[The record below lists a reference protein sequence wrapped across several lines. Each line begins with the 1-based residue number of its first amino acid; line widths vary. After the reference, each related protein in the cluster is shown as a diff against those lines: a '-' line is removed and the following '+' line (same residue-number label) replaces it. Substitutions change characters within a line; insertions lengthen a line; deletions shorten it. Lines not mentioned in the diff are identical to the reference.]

1 MQFGSGT
8 GITSYGLTLLLA
20 IAVSWCLARR
30 NARSVNI
37 DGSHVDLLMPVVII
51 VGMAGAA
58 LISIA
63 MPADSMI
70 AGEHLQ
76 ADVRIRL
83 FGFLA
88 CAALALLAYGHFA
101 RLPCRRLLDVFA
113 LPTLA
118 GLMIQRIGC
127 FLAGCCWGD
136 IVSREPATALA
147 AQVQTLPFLAGIV
160 DGVSYPPGTL
170 PYEQHAVLGLIERGA
185 PASLPVYPVQLY
197 EAALLLAVLIVL
209 WRMPWRRLPAG
220 VFAVAAVCCYALLRF
235 FIEYLRAD
243 GYIVVANL
251 TVVQLQCLVATVVL
265 LPHAIR
271 HRHPWPD

>member
-1 MQFGSGT
+1 MF
-8 GITSYGLTLLLA
+8 TSSWAAPYGLTLLLA
-20 IAVSWCLARR
+20 IGVSWRLARR
-30 NARSVNI
+30 NARTINI
-37 DGSHVDLLMPVVII
+37 DGSHVDLAMPVVII

-58 LISIA
+58 VLSLV

-70 AGEHLQ
+70 AGEHMQ
-76 ADVRIRL
+76 IDVRIRL
-83 FGFLA
+83 FGFIA
-88 CAALALLAYGHFA
+88 CAALALLVYGHFA

-118 GLMIQRIGC
+118 GLMVQRIGC
-127 FLAGCCWGD
+127 FFAGCCWGD
-136 IVSREPATALA
+136 VVSAEPVA
-147 AQVQTLPFLAGIV
+147 AQASQVQTLPFLAGIS

-170 PYEQHAVLGLIERGA
+170 PYEQHVALGLVEHGA

-197 EAALLLAVLIVL
+197 EAALLLAILL
-209 WRMPWRRLPAG
+209 LLSRLPWRRLPAG
-220 VFAVAAVCCYALLRF
+220 VFAIVVVCCYSLVRF

-243 GYIVVANL
+243 GYIVLANL